1 MLGMFGNNFFL
12 TFIYGYVLVCTV
24 RVELYLEIW
33 WTVFFYERFG
43 LSTVTAVTACV
54 MYCICMRK
62 RLRRK
67 VHDATYYWAVEL
79 NPFIKGTVSRE
90 YSLQTRLQLFR
101 IFCLCLSFEFEC
113 NYLNYWAIIGVF
125 FAFLLL
131 EDSEKL

>member
-54 MYCICMRK
+54 MYCIVYMYEK
-62 RLRRK
+62 
-67 VHDATYYWAVEL
+67 T
-79 NPFIKGTVSRE
+79 P
-90 YSLQTRLQLFR
+90 
-101 IFCLCLSFEFEC
+101 
-113 NYLNYWAIIGVF
+113 
-125 FAFLLL
+125 
-131 EDSEKL
+131 SEKST

>member
-54 MYCICMRK
+54 MY
-62 RLRRK
+62 
-67 VHDATYYWAVEL
+67 
-79 NPFIKGTVSRE
+79 TV
-90 YSLQTRLQLFR
+90 Y
-101 IFCLCLSFEFEC
+101 
-113 NYLNYWAIIGVF
+113 V
-125 FAFLLL
+125 
-131 EDSEKL
+131 